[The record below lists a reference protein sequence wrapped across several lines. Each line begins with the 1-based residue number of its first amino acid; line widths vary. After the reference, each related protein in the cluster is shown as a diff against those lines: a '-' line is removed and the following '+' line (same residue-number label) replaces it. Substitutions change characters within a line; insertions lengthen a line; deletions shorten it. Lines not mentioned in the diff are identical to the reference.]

1 MRKRILVVDDV
12 SDWRAQLRAI
22 LKNEYEVI
30 TVDNYHDAMDVV
42 RNRAAELVIVD
53 LRLSANDEN
62 NRQGMSLLEQLAEH
76 RINSIVLTGY
86 PEQELQTEAE
96 EKYQIFDFID
106 KNSLAKNF
114 QRLVDVVREAFDLLE
129 VKEKLK
135 ARSIQAA
142 SALQTV
148 SFPEELSSWPLRKFR
163 KKKQEKKN

>member
-1 MRKRILVVDDV
+1 M
-12 SDWRAQLRAI
+12 
-22 LKNEYEVI
+22 E
-30 TVDNYHDAMDVV
+30 VV

-53 LRLSANDEN
+53 LRLSPNDEN
-62 NRQGMSLLEQLAEH
+62 NRQGMTLLEQLAEY